1 MSSVSDIG
9 GSASPGRDGPGKG
22 QPSDRPAGKRDGT
35 VSVPADAVQWADYAE
50 RERLVCGVV
59 PADRVRMGSARVKAR
74 LADPE
79 GALAYDA
86 KQVRLAAALRKKRQQ
101 GRLVELDSAGNAIAW
116 GGRLIRVV
124 NAMSPFGEGLL

>member
-1 MSSVSDIG
+1 
-9 GSASPGRDGPGKG
+9 
-22 QPSDRPAGKRDGT
+22 
-35 VSVPADAVQWADYAE
+35 
-50 RERLVCGVV
+50 
-59 PADRVRMGSARVKAR
+59 MGSARVKAR